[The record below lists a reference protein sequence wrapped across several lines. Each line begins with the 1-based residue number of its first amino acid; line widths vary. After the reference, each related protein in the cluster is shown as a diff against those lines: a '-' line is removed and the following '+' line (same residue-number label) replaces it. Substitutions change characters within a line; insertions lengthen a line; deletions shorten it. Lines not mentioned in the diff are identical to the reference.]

1 MIVQQNADATV
12 KPANRREPAS
22 TRRSTQTAP
31 LDPDQILN
39 AAARLF
45 LERGYDGTRMQD
57 IAATFGVTHAALYY
71 YFPRK
76 ADLLASLN
84 LAALDTLLSGA
95 SAAVE
100 RASSPGECF
109 RLQLEAH
116 VRFVLDNLPLVG
128 CFFHYDESIPHEEVR
143 VIHELRRKY
152 TGMLV
157 VSFAEAQADGSFT
170 SDVGS
175 TVAVNVL
182 IGAANWMCQWFS
194 MNDDTDIDVL
204 TRQLIQMLSEGF
216 VRRPR

>member
-1 MIVQQNADATV
+1 MIVQLNVDATM
-12 KPANRREPAS
+12 KLASRRQPAS
-22 TRRSTQTAP
+22 KRRATQTAP
-31 LDPDQILN
+31 LDPDQILSE
-39 AAARLF
+39 AARLF

-57 IAATFGVTHAALYY
+57 IAAAFGVTHAALYY

-76 ADLLASLN
+76 ADILVSLN
-84 LAALDTLLSGA
+84 LVALDTLLSGA

-128 CFFHYDESIPHEEVR
+128 CFFHYDKSIPHEELSA
-143 VIHELRRKY
+143 IHELRRKY

-157 VSFAEAQADGSFT
+157 ASFAEAQADGSIT

-175 TVAVNVL
+175 MVAVNVL
-182 IGAANWMCQWFS
+182 IGSANWMCQWLS

-204 TRQLIQMLSEGF
+204 TGQLIEMLSEGF
-216 VRRPR
+216 VRRSR